1 MKKIILG
8 EKFIDKKF
16 DFRETC
22 FGICERDGKILLTKK
37 MKKNEIAMVGGGI
50 EDGET
55 HEECLKR
62 EFLEESGYTV
72 EHIKEL
78 CSVDCYWLAG
88 GKWPMESLANFYIVE
103 LSKDSVKPTEEG
115 HEPVWVSIE
124 EVENILPLP
133 YHKEG
138 ILQYLLMRNS

>member
-1 MKKIILG
+1 
-8 EKFIDKKF
+8 
-16 DFRETC
+16 
-22 FGICERDGKILLTKK
+22 
-37 MKKNEIAMVGGGI
+37 
-50 EDGET
+50 
-55 HEECLKR
+55 
-62 EFLEESGYTV
+62 
-72 EHIKEL
+72 
-78 CSVDCYWLAG
+78 
-88 GKWPMESLANFYIVE
+88 MESLANFYIVE